1 MYKIVYSLK
10 LAQKLSQRGFI
21 VEKTGINPKKPWLYT
36 YLFKNSPELEQ
47 AIKEETKN
55 D

>member
-10 LAQKLSQRGFI
+10 LAQRLCERGFVI
-21 VEKTGINPKKPWLYT
+21 KKTGINPKKPWLYT
-36 YLFKNSPELEQ
+36 YLFEQTPELEQ
-47 AIKEETKN
+47 AIKEEVSN